1 MPIAKSAAIFV
12 TLSSIATGAALVG
25 TGCTKKEPPL
35 PMRDTEGRSFEA
47 TCNRAGECTLQSTLT
62 ARPSPPTPDGAKA
75 SWVLMKE
82 GRYFG
87 ACDAWSGS
95 APQPWDCRAIVCNSD
110 DDCPA
115 IAGARTGMCTKG
127 LCGDPASAISAFDS
141 VMLCLAGTGP
151 GYESPAQIERYA
163 MGKECGSPCRV
174 PTPCRQ
180 P

>member
-1 MPIAKSAAIFV
+1 
-12 TLSSIATGAALVG
+12 
-25 TGCTKKEPPL
+25 
-35 PMRDTEGRSFEA
+35 MRDTEGRSFEA
-47 TCNRAGECTLQSTLT
+47 VCNREGDCVLSSART
-62 ARPSPPTPDGAKA
+62 ANPSPPAPKGAKA
-75 SWVLMKE
+75 EWVLARE

-87 ACDAWSGS
+87 ACDAWSGH
-95 APQPWDCRAIVCNSD
+95 PPKTWDCRAIVCNSD

-115 IAGARTGMCTKG
+115 IAGARAGMCMRG
-127 LCGDPASAISAFDS
+127 LCGDPSKQIAPADS

-163 MGKECGSPCRV
+163 MGHECGSPCRV